1 MAIESKSD
9 ATKYKLVNA
18 IKECMK
24 TTPVDE
30 ITIKQITSQCHLTR
44 QTFYRNFYD
53 KYDLINWYFDKLLL
67 ESFKEMGKGNNIYSG
82 LTKKFTYIEK
92 EKVFFSAGFQ
102 SKDRNSLKDHD
113 FQLIL
118 EFYLDLLKKEKVNID
133 QETEFLLEMYCR
145 GSIDMTVNWVVK
157 GHDIDPIQ
165 FAKLL
170 VDAMPV
176 RLSEIFDSIHVL
188 K

>member
-9 ATKYKLVNA
+9 VTKYESASA
-18 IKECMK
+18 IKECLK

-30 ITIKQITSQCHLTR
+30 IPIMHITSVATWRRLFTG
-44 QTFYRNFYD
+44 YNN
-53 KYDLINWYFDKLLL
+53 YDLIDWYFDKLLL
-67 ESFKEMGKGNNIYSG
+67 ESFKNIGKRNNIHSG
-82 LTKKFTYIEK
+82 IIKKFTCIEK
-92 EKVFFSAGFQ
+92 EKVFFSTGVQ
-102 SKDRNSLKDHD
+102 SKDRNFLKDHD

-118 EFYLDLLKKEKVNID
+118 EFYLDLLKKGKVNID

-157 GHDIDPIQ
+157 GHNIDPIQ

-176 RLSEIFDSIHVL
+176 RLSEIFDFIQLL